1 MMMSDNTDIWHDDQL
16 QREST
21 ARLFTK
27 ISQSVPGGSVF
38 LVHAGF
44 GMGKTF
50 FAERWSESL
59 RSQGHALL
67 SFDAWKHDFSDNPLA
82 AFISSINEQISFSDE
97 KECSPET
104 KKKLIDFSKKAAPVL
119 LRAGTRVAA
128 RMLTLGAVDG
138 DIDTLKEV
146 LISEGISE
154 GQSNIEEYAN
164 SFSKVT
170 SQRAMYES
178 LGSSFSA
185 LIDEI
190 GGDDERVV
198 VIIDELD
205 RCRPAF
211 VFDFLEDIKH
221 ILSCSKAVF
230 FVFCDEG
237 ALLAQASVIFGNR
250 VTGEKYLTKFFS
262 QKLRL
267 PEVSRIDFGREF
279 VRGLSVEDRREFT
292 DSFAANA
299 LPVALSRAPIS
310 LRQIESSIQFSQII
324 WICDRELFQDWQIVV
339 FLLAMREGFPSE
351 YERLGQGLGIDTFPD
366 CFMGSD
372 EHGISSRVIAA
383 IGHIFEMAPRV
394 KLSELSDF
402 EDREAPLSQ
411 KQRDALKF
419 ISRVSDGFWRYDTV
433 GDMFQKLIRRI
444 EVLGSLRVQ

>member
-1 MMMSDNTDIWHDDQL
+1 MSDNKDIWHDDQL

-59 RSQGHALL
+59 RSEGHALL

-82 AFISSINEQISFSDE
+82 AFISSINEQISFFDE
-97 KECSPET
+97 KECSAEI
-104 KKKLIDFSKKAAPVL
+104 KKRLIDFSKKAAPVL
-119 LRAGTRVAA
+119 LRAGTRVAV
-128 RMLTLGAVDG
+128 RMLTLGAIDG
-138 DIDTLKEV
+138 DIDTLKEA

-154 GQSNIEEYAN
+154 GQSHIEEYAD

-170 SQRAMYES
+170 SQREMYES

-190 GGDDERVV
+190 GADDERVV

-250 VTGEKYLTKFFS
+250 ATGEKYLAKFFN

-267 PEVSRIDFGREF
+267 PEVSRIEFGRQF
-279 VRGLSVEDRREFT
+279 IRGISVEDHNAFT
-292 DSFAANA
+292 ESFAAKA
-299 LPVALSRAPIS
+299 LPVVLSRAPIS
-310 LRQIESSIQFSQII
+310 LRQIESCIQFFQIV
-324 WICDRELFQDWQIVV
+324 WICDRELLQDWQVVV
-339 FLLAMREGFPSE
+339 FLLAMREGFPNE
-351 YERLGQGLGIDTFPD
+351 YERLSQGLSLEAFPN
-366 CFMGSD
+366 CFAGPD
-372 EHGISSRVIAA
+372 ESGLGSRVTDAVGYIL
-383 IGHIFEMAPRV
+383 EMDLGA
-394 KLSELSDF
+394 KFSELSNILD
-402 EDREAPLSQ
+402 DEASLDQ
-411 KQRDALKF
+411 KQRDALRF
-419 ISRVSDGFWRYDTV
+419 VLRVSDRYWKYETV
-433 GDMFQKLIRRI
+433 GELIQKLILRI
-444 EVLGSLRVQ
+444 EVLGSLRV